1 MCYFETCP
9 LLSPHKMRSD
19 RILCRVKFSFYRSKN
34 ALYYFNILFVW
45 FMQNPASIDYCNV
58 ISNLL
63 QSNMGGNKK
72 IHNGIHSSGIFPEK
86 SPNAEFLEANN
97 TG

>member
-1 MCYFETCP
+1 MHYIILIFYLCGF
-9 LLSPHKMRSD
+9 SMRAM
-19 RILCRVKFSFYRSKN
+19 R
-34 ALYYFNILFVW
+34 

-63 QSNMGGNKK
+63 QSNMRGNKK